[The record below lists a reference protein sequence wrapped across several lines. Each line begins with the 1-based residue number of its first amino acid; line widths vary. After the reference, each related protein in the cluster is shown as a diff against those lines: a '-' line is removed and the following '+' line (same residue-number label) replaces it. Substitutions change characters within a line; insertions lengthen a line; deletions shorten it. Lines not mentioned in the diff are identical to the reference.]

1 MRRKFV
7 YNIPRKHLPL
17 LRFSDRN
24 KKVAKFQ
31 SVKNETSSKR
41 LSLYVVFPPRAQKP
55 PAWEFLQI
63 YGNLCEMQ
71 KEVCDFAT
79 FLFLRMPFQL
89 VYDLCFKVVQDVA
102 YACVSPMWR
111 LGGKWQCR
119 WNSTCLLHGHCR
131 FRRTDLCRCG
141 ECALGILFWRNKIG
155 VTLRRSA

>member
-1 MRRKFV
+1 MWLSCMKNTHKKSREPVPVTRPTLWGLRIALPVGTSNAEAHADMLNNTCGDMRRKFV

-71 KEVCDFAT
+71 KEVCDFVT
-79 FLFLRMPFQL
+79 FFVFAGAVPIRLWLLF
-89 VYDLCFKVVQDVA
+89 
-102 YACVSPMWR
+102 
-111 LGGKWQCR
+111 
-119 WNSTCLLHGHCR
+119 
-131 FRRTDLCRCG
+131 
-141 ECALGILFWRNKIG
+141 
-155 VTLRRSA
+155 

>member
-55 PAWEFLQI
+55 RRENFCKYMENCVKCKKEI
-63 YGNLCEMQ
+63 Y
-71 KEVCDFAT
+71 DFVT
-79 FLFLRMPFQL
+79 FLFLRVLFQF
-89 VYDLCFKVVQDVA
+89 VYDFCFKVAQDVV
-102 YACVSPMWR
+102 YACVSPM
-111 LGGKWQCR
+111 
-119 WNSTCLLHGHCR
+119 
-131 FRRTDLCRCG
+131 
-141 ECALGILFWRNKIG
+141 
-155 VTLRRSA
+155 